1 MAKGLWGAD
10 QREGRPLKVVLS
22 GSSSL
27 LLRKGLEDSLKGRF
41 EVLRSTHWGLA
52 ECWKAFGFM
61 LDDFLFFGGFPGAAR
76 LVVDERRW
84 RAYMRDS
91 IIEPTIS
98 NDVLEQEDVR
108 KPVLLRALFDLGAR
122 FSGQKLSYN
131 KMLGQLQDAGNT
143 TTLAHYLTLLDK
155 AGVLCG
161 LKKYHP
167 KAIERRKSSP
177 RLMVYDTALMTAVS
191 GRSRE
196 LLLGDSELRGHLV
209 KSAVGARLLALEP
222 DLGFDVQWW
231 REGNERG
238 PAL

>member
-1 MAKGLWGAD
+1 
-10 QREGRPLKVVLS
+10 
-22 GSSSL
+22 
-27 LLRKGLEDSLKGRF
+27 
-41 EVLRSTHWGLA
+41 
-52 ECWKAFGFM
+52 
-61 LDDFLFFGGFPGAAR
+61 
-76 LVVDERRW
+76 
-84 RAYMRDS
+84 
-91 IIEPTIS
+91 
-98 NDVLEQEDVR
+98 
-108 KPVLLRALFDLGAR
+108 
-122 FSGQKLSYN
+122 
-131 KMLGQLQDAGNT
+131 MLGQLQDAGNT

-196 LLLGDSELRGHLV
+196 LLLGDSKLRGHLV

-222 DLGFDVQWW
+222 DLGFDVQWG
-231 REGNERG
+231 REGTERG